1 MNTGCVPQILL
12 SRSETVGL
20 PNLTGNVRAFYART
34 QVPVRYID

>member
-1 MNTGCVPQILL
+1 MNTGRVPQILL
-12 SRSETVGL
+12 SRSETAGL